1 MGWFGMESKGRVTS
15 ADFSPRILNVVEQPP
30 SPLPRLMLR
39 LIGLLLIGLMVWA
52 AIGELDIVARA
63 EGKLIPQTRL
73 KVIQPFEGGRIE
85 KILVHEGQH
94 VQAGQ
99 SLMIM
104 DMHLS
109 GADTQKLETELAGT
123 RLQLRRIEAELGA
136 TTFERQPGDVPEQF
150 DTAFAQYQSHKK
162 LYQTTLAEQE
172 AVLEQK
178 QRELDAENVV
188 RNKLEDILPILQE
201 TEVTYQ
207 KLGQDGYAAKL
218 LVLEKQRARI
228 EVENDLKAQGYVIQS
243 LTARLR
249 EMQEKIRSIK
259 SAYHQQLYDEK
270 VSLSKH
276 LAQLDQDYV
285 KQQYR
290 NTLMELKAPQDG
302 VVMDLVTHT
311 EGTVIPSGS
320 VVMRL
325 VPLNEP
331 LNAEVFVTNKDV
343 GFVIPGQTAR
353 IKLTSYQFQ
362 KYGMVDAH
370 VERVSADAAEKPE
383 ASGAL
388 QTHQPQSLT
397 YRTLL
402 KLDKQQLERGGQT
415 FGLRPG
421 MHVTAEIKLG
431 KRTVLEYLLSPIQK
445 TLAEAGTER

>member
-1 MGWFGMESKGRVTS
+1 MGWFGMESKGRVTA

-30 SPLPRLMLR
+30 SPLPRVMLR
-39 LIGLLLIGLMVWA
+39 LVGLLLIGLMVWA

-73 KVIQPFEGGRIE
+73 KVVQPFEGGRIE
-85 KILVHEGQH
+85 KILVHEGQP
-94 VQAGQ
+94 VLAGQ

-104 DMHLS
+104 DTHLS
-109 GADTQKLETELAGT
+109 GADTQKLKTELASA
-123 RLQLRRIEAELGA
+123 RLQMRRIEAELS
-136 TTFERQPGDVPEQF
+136 TSNLKHQPGDDLEQF
-150 DTAFAQYQSHKK
+150 DTVFAQYQSHKK

-172 AVLEQK
+172 AVLEQI
-178 QRELDAENVV
+178 QRELDTENVV

-201 TEVTYQ
+201 TEATYQ

-218 LVLEKQRARI
+218 LVLEKQQARI
-228 EVENDLKAQGYVIQS
+228 EVENDLKAQGYVIKS

-249 EMQEKIRSIK
+249 EIQEKIRSIK

-270 VSLSKH
+270 VSLSKN
-276 LAQLDQDYV
+276 LAQLEQDYE

-370 VERVSADAAEKPE
+370 VERVSADATEKPE

>member
-1 MGWFGMESKGRVTS
+1 MGWFGIAPKGRVSS
-15 ADFSPRILNVVEQPP
+15 ADFSPRLLNVIEQPP

-39 LIGLLLIGLMVWA
+39 LIGLLLIGLLVWA

-73 KVIQPFEGGRIE
+73 KVVQPFEGGLIE
-85 KILVHEGQH
+85 KILVHEGQR

-104 DMHLS
+104 DAHLS
-109 GADTQKLETELAGT
+109 AADTKKLKTELASV
-123 RLQLRRIEAELGA
+123 RLQMRRIEAELGA
-136 TTFERQPGDVPEQF
+136 TAFELQPGDVPEQF
-150 DTAFAQYQSHKK
+150 DIAFAQYQSHKQA
-162 LYQTTLAEQE
+162 YQTTLYEQE
-172 AVLEQK
+172 AVLEQTR
-178 QRELDAENVV
+178 RELDAEQMV
-188 RNKLEDILPILQE
+188 RKKLEAILPILQE

-207 KLGQDGYAAKL
+207 KLGQQGHAAKL
-218 LVLEKQRARI
+218 LVLEKQQARI

-243 LTARLR
+243 LTAKLR

-259 SAYHQQLYDEK
+259 SAYHQRLYDEK
-270 VSLSKH
+270 VSLSKN
-276 LAQLDQDYV
+276 LAQWQQDYA

-331 LNAEVFVTNKDV
+331 LKAEVYVTNKDV

-362 KYGMVDAH
+362 KYGMVDAQ
-370 VERVSADAAEKPE
+370 VERVSADAAEKSE
-383 ASGAL
+383 TSGAL
-388 QTHQPQSLT
+388 QSSQPASLT
-397 YRTLL
+397 YRTLMR
-402 KLDKQQLERGGQT
+402 LDRQQLERNGQT
-415 FGLRPG
+415 FGLRAG

-431 KRTVLEYLLSPIQK
+431 KRSVLEYLLSPIQK